1 MEWIIIAYVLALVGL
16 VPIFGRIS
24 DVMGRKRL
32 FLIGLLVFTISSAL
46 VAASHTI
53 EFLVGFRVLQGVG
66 AAIITANVLEIVVDV
81 FPEGKRGLAMG
92 FQTIL
97 VSGGAAS
104 GPTVGGLLVDAFGWE
119 AVFLINVPI
128 GLGAAALAAVVL
140 PPLKSN
146 RTREPIDWLGAF
158 MLVLGLVL
166 LLIGLSKAPDWGW
179 GSGRTLGLVAV
190 SLVIF
195 SGLVRWERQ
204 HPTPLVDGSLFRIRA
219 FTMGQIVAMSGTV
232 ALATS
237 GLLLPFYWQT
247 LQGHSPSETGLLM
260 VPIPVGIGIMAPI
273 AGRISDR

>member
-104 GPTVGGLLVDAFGWE
+104 GPTVGGLLVDAFSWE

-219 FTMGQIVAMSGTV
+219 FTMGQSVAMSGTV

-237 GLLLPFYWQT
+237 GLLLPFY
-247 LQGHSPSETGLLM
+247 
-260 VPIPVGIGIMAPI
+260 
-273 AGRISDR
+273 